1 MVCRCQTTKVWN
13 KYSGYCKKKKKKGKL
28 NSMSTLGLIL
38 SCLNNLVNQQNCNKT
53 LSLHF
58 FQCRDRSY
66 VGGLLGVLWGGGG
79 NC

>member
-1 MVCRCQTTKVWN
+1 MEIE
-13 KYSGYCKKKKKKGKL
+13 KKKKGKAEFNEYTRSL
-28 NSMSTLGLIL
+28 LIL

-58 FQCRDRSY
+58 FQCRDGSY
-66 VGGLLGVLWGGGG
+66 LGGLLGVLWGGGG